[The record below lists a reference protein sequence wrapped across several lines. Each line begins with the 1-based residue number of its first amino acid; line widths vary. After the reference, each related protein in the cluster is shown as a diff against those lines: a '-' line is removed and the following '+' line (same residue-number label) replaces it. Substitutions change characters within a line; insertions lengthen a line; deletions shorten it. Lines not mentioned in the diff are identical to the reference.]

1 MAARKD
7 LEPLDYITRGILV
20 GGALGVFAGLLGITR
35 GLFWGCGLGM
45 IAGFLA
51 GITLANRAKKKKD

>member
-1 MAARKD
+1 MSEKKE

-20 GGALGVFAGLLGITR
+20 GGALGVFSALLGITR
-35 GLFWGCGLGM
+35 SIFWGCGLGM

-51 GITLANRAKKKKD
+51 GITLANRVKKK